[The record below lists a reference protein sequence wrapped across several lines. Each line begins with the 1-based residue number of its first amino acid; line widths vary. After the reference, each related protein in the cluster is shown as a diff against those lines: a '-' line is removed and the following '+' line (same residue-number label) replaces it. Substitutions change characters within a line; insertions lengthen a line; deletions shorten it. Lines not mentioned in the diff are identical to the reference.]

1 MIVVEWMNMPH
12 SSLNNS
18 NLEHA
23 RNTQI
28 HMIIE
33 IESIQ
38 QDYNENMSRVLNKY
52 FCLKNLTIT

>member
-12 SSLNNS
+12 SLLNNS